1 MQKRRRR
8 QITAWWDSLDT
19 ESDNLRVNP
28 QIFKTIAD
36 PVTCAA
42 LPLTFESNEKLNPE
56 SCYIIKEALQKLT
69 QFLTASHQEGCSDK
83 ACKYDPKTC
92 VLKVTIKKT
101 RHKELKEPAE
111 FKIRKKRG
119 RKSKFEL
126 QQMALMQAANGTIS
140 L

>member
-8 QITAWWDSLDT
+8 QIAAWWESLDT

-28 QIFKTIAD
+28 QIFKTNSD
-36 PVTCAA
+36 SPSCNSV
-42 LPLTFESNEKLNPE
+42 PLNFDSNEKLNPD

-101 RHKELKEPAE
+101 RQKEFKEPAE